1 MISRALLTL
10 GFFALA
16 TPALASQ
23 EFPPH
28 IDDTLTLG
36 YEPVCTICHQ
46 TLTGGFGTVV
56 QEFGQAMQA
65 RGLVAGDL
73 TSLENA
79 LAALDAEGSDVDG
92 DGVGDIQELRNGSDP
107 NSASGGEGPEYGCVG
122 NVAPVRSSWPGAALV
137 LTALALIALR
147 RKAA

>member
-1 MISRALLTL
+1 MISRALVLL
-10 GFFALA
+10 GTFALA
-16 TPALASQ
+16 APALASQ

-36 YEPVCTICHQ
+36 YEPVCTICHA

-56 QEFGQAMQA
+56 QPFGQAMQS

-73 TSLENA
+73 TALENA
-79 LAALDAEGSDVDG
+79 LAALEAEGSDVDG

-107 NSASGGEGPEYGCVG
+107 NSASGGDDPEYGCIG
-122 NVAPVRSSWPGAALV
+122 NVAPVSSSWPGAALV
-137 LTALALIALR
+137 LAALGLIALR
-147 RKAA
+147 RKTA